1 MMSRYARLATAPIPQ
16 SEPLNERQV
25 QNNASGFVFA
35 VDDFKRLDRFLILGS
50 DSPTYYQNAK
60 TLTRENAKCVER
72 CYALDAER
80 TVAVI
85 VNISDSGRAPKNDP
99 AIFALA
105 LGAVHTDVNVRR
117 LALNALPLVCRTST
131 HLFQFV
137 DTVRALKRGWG
148 RTLKRAVARWYE
160 SKSADKL
167 AYQAIKYRARENYT
181 HKRMLQSAHPK
192 SDGTPEKAA
201 LYNWI
206 CGKDFDPLIVPGIL
220 QAHRYAM
227 QTNDESELLAVIREY
242 NLPWEAIPTEATTNP
257 KVWSAMLPNLGL
269 TALIRNLGKMTSI
282 GALKPLSDDTALVV
296 NRLSLGEEIRKSRI
310 HPFNVLQALAVYR
323 SGHGVKGALKW
334 EPVPTILDALDSA
347 FYLAFQNV
355 EPTGKRTLI
364 GLDVSGSMCSPFM
377 GSSLTVA
384 EASAA
389 MAMVTMRT
397 ESNWHVLGFDH
408 GMRDLGIMAKMSL
421 GEVTQRTSNINGG
434 GTDCALPMLYA
445 LQRGLKVDVFQI
457 QTDNET
463 WAGNVHPVAALQ
475 DYRNK
480 TGINAKLVVIGF
492 TSTNFSI
499 ADPADAGM
507 LDCVGFDASA
517 PAVIADFVR
526 G

>member
-1 MMSRYARLATAPIPQ
+1 
-16 SEPLNERQV
+16 
-25 QNNASGFVFA
+25 
-35 VDDFKRLDRFLILGS
+35 
-50 DSPTYYQNAK
+50 
-60 TLTRENAKCVER
+60 
-72 CYALDAER
+72 
-80 TVAVI
+80 
-85 VNISDSGRAPKNDP
+85 
-99 AIFALA
+99 
-105 LGAVHTDVNVRR
+105 
-117 LALNALPLVCRTST
+117 
-131 HLFQFV
+131 
-137 DTVRALKRGWG
+137 
-148 RTLKRAVARWYE
+148 
-160 SKSADKL
+160 
-167 AYQAIKYRARENYT
+167 
-181 HKRMLQSAHPK
+181 
-192 SDGTPEKAA
+192 
-201 LYNWI
+201 
-206 CGKDFDPLIVPGIL
+206 
-220 QAHRYAM
+220 
-227 QTNDESELLAVIREY
+227 
-242 NLPWEAIPTEATTNP
+242 
-257 KVWSAMLPNLGL
+257 
-269 TALIRNLGKMTSI
+269 
-282 GALKPLSDDTALVV
+282 
-296 NRLSLGEEIRKSRI
+296 
-310 HPFNVLQALAVYR
+310 VLQALAVYR